1 MLTQSFR
8 SSKGRGALVPRQPDY
23 FRSRGGGAVTWLL
36 SFFLGLQSVL
46 WKSHAEV
53 HSSLQERGAPRTLP
67 PFLVSITH
75 MEYPLSKCMGPDVL
89 QLLDFFQFGS
99 IYLDLMSY
107 LGDETQV

>member
-1 MLTQSFR
+1 M
-8 SSKGRGALVPRQPDY
+8 
-23 FRSRGGGAVTWLL
+23 VTF
-36 SFFLGLQSVL
+36 FFLGLQSVL

-99 IYLDLMSY
+99 IYIDLMSY